1 MMRHAFPLR
10 NTGVP
15 TARHPR
21 TLVRLLGNI
30 LWFFIAGLWLAIGY
44 VMAGI
49 VSCILIITIPFGI
62 ASFRLASYVLW
73 PFGRTVVAKPTAG
86 VASAAGN
93 VVWFVFAGV
102 WLAIG
107 HVVAGLLL
115 CITVI
120 GIPFGIA
127 SFKMAGLALFPLGKD
142 IVPAHYAQQVAPG
155 ARVVAPQL

>member
-1 MMRHAFPLR
+1 MMRHALRLR
-10 NTGVP
+10 NTDVP
-15 TARHPR
+15 AAGTPR

-30 LWFFIAGLWLAIGY
+30 LWFVIAGLWLALGY
-44 VMAGI
+44 VVAGI
-49 VSCILIITIPFGI
+49 LSCILIVTIPFSI

-86 VASAAGN
+86 IASAVGN
-93 VVWFVFAGV
+93 VIWFVVAGL

-142 IVPAHYAQQVAPG
+142 IVPARYAQQVPPG
-155 ARVVAPQL
+155 AQVVAPQL

>member
-1 MMRHAFPLR
+1 
-10 NTGVP
+10 V
-15 TARHPR
+15 R
-21 TLVRLLGNI
+21 TLGNI

-44 VMAGI
+44 LVAGVLNCIFI
-49 VSCILIITIPFGI
+49 VTIPFGI
-62 ASFRLASYVLW
+62 ASFRLASYALW

-86 VASAAGN
+86 LGSILGN
-93 VVWFVFAGV
+93 IIWLVISGV

-107 HVVAGLLL
+107 HVVAGVIL

-142 IVPAHYAQQVAPG
+142 IVPARYAQPGHDGTQPAVATPH
-155 ARVVAPQL
+155 P